1 MALSRLACTHAHETL
16 IWAFECERHILTY
29 DLINGPDPASQV
41 SSVWRIP
48 TAPGAEKH
56 MDRHP
61 TQKPLRLVR
70 RALLA
75 TTREGALVFDPF
87 CGSGITAVVA
97 KELGRFFIGEELE
110 RGFAELAGRR
120 VGATERGS
128 VLRAQDL
135 GDAEG
140 SSRR

>member
-1 MALSRLACTHAHETL
+1 
-16 IWAFECERHILTY
+16 
-29 DLINGPDPASQV
+29 
-41 SSVWRIP
+41 
-48 TAPGAEKH
+48 

-61 TQKPLRLVR
+61 TQKHLRLVR

-128 VLRAQDL
+128 MLRTISGTPREAR
-135 GDAEG
+135 GGRGRGGAG
-140 SSRR
+140 G

>member
-1 MALSRLACTHAHETL
+1 
-16 IWAFECERHILTY
+16 
-29 DLINGPDPASQV
+29 
-41 SSVWRIP
+41 
-48 TAPGAEKH
+48 

-61 TQKPLRLVR
+61 TQKHLRLVR

-97 KELGRFFIGEELE
+97 KELGRFFAGEELE

-120 VGATERGS
+120 SEGACC
-128 VLRAQDL
+128 AQDL